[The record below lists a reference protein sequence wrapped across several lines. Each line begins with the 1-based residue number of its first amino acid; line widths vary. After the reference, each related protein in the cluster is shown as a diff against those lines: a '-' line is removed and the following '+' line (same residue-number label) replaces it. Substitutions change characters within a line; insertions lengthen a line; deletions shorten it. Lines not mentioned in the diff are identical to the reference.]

1 MITMFKINIK
11 TGNAA
16 YSDENEN
23 ITYEGR
29 YALRADLNKIA
40 EDIIVPPVKV
50 ERTEKILHKIN
61 HNSLCE
67 TETYTLINKKH

>member
-1 MITMFKINIK
+1 MLKITIK

-40 EDIIVPPVKV
+40 EDIIDGKDYGCVMD
-50 ERTEKILHKIN
+50 IN
-61 HNSLCE
+61 G
-67 TETYTLINKKH
+67 NKFGEWELR

>member
-1 MITMFKINIK
+1 MLKITIK

-40 EDIIVPPVKV
+40 EDIIDGKDYGCVMD
-50 ERTEKILHKIN
+50 IN
-61 HNSLCE
+61 GNEVGGWELR
-67 TETYTLINKKH
+67 

>member
-1 MITMFKINIK
+1 MLKITIK

-23 ITYEGR
+23 ITDEGR

-40 EDIIVPPVKV
+40 EDIIDGKDYGYVMDINGNKV
-50 ERTEKILHKIN
+50 GEWELR
-61 HNSLCE
+61 
-67 TETYTLINKKH
+67 

>member
-1 MITMFKINIK
+1 MLKITIK

-40 EDIIVPPVKV
+40 EDIIDGKDCGCVMDINGNKV
-50 ERTEKILHKIN
+50 GEWELR
-61 HNSLCE
+61 
-67 TETYTLINKKH
+67 

>member
-1 MITMFKINIK
+1 MLKINIK
-11 TGNAA
+11 TGNEA

-40 EDIIVPPVKV
+40 EDIADGKDYGSVIDINGNKV
-50 ERTEKILHKIN
+50 GEWELR
-61 HNSLCE
+61 
-67 TETYTLINKKH
+67 

>member
-1 MITMFKINIK
+1 MKMLKINIK
-11 TGNAA
+11 TGNEA

-40 EDIIVPPVKV
+40 EDIANGKDYGSVIDINGNKV
-50 ERTEKILHKIN
+50 GEWELR
-61 HNSLCE
+61 
-67 TETYTLINKKH
+67 

>member
-1 MITMFKINIK
+1 MLKINIK

-40 EDIIVPPVKV
+40 EDIADGKDYGSVIDINGNKV
-50 ERTEKILHKIN
+50 GEWEFR
-61 HNSLCE
+61 
-67 TETYTLINKKH
+67 

>member
-1 MITMFKINIK
+1 MLKINIK

-40 EDIIVPPVKV
+40 EDIADGKDYGSVIDINGNKV
-50 ERTEKILHKIN
+50 GEWELR
-61 HNSLCE
+61 
-67 TETYTLINKKH
+67 

>member
-1 MITMFKINIK
+1 MLKINIK

-40 EDIIVPPVKV
+40 EDIVDGKDNGYIIDINGNKV
-50 ERTEKILHKIN
+50 GEWELR
-61 HNSLCE
+61 
-67 TETYTLINKKH
+67 

>member
-1 MITMFKINIK
+1 MLKITIK
-11 TGNAA
+11 TGNSA

-40 EDIIVPPVKV
+40 EDIADGKDYGSVIDINGNKV
-50 ERTEKILHKIN
+50 GEWELR
-61 HNSLCE
+61 
-67 TETYTLINKKH
+67 

>member
-1 MITMFKINIK
+1 MLKINIK
-11 TGNAA
+11 TGNEA

-40 EDIIVPPVKV
+40 EDIANGKDYGSVIDINGNKV
-50 ERTEKILHKIN
+50 GEWELR
-61 HNSLCE
+61 
-67 TETYTLINKKH
+67 

>member
-1 MITMFKINIK
+1 MLKVTIKI
-11 TGNAA
+11 GNAA

-40 EDIIVPPVKV
+40 EDIIDGKDYGCVMDINGNKV
-50 ERTEKILHKIN
+50 GEWELR
-61 HNSLCE
+61 
-67 TETYTLINKKH
+67 